1 MRGQRHYGRPPSR
14 SAYGVPDIAAELS
27 EGSPILRAVAGAA
40 EGRVHSLTVSAKGGR
55 IHKVTLFDEPPEWL

>member
-1 MRGQRHYGRPPSR
+1 
-14 SAYGVPDIAAELS
+14 
-27 EGSPILRAVAGAA
+27 VAGAA